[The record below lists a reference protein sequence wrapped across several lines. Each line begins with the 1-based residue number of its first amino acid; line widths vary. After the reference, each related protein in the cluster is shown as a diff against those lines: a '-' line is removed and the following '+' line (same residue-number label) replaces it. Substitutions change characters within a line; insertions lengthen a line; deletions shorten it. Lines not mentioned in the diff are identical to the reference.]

1 MVELTK
7 SNDEAIRLNAA
18 WVLKNTMSCSS
29 WAYKQAVMAELTWE
43 SLIGFVFSMFSS
55 KLVV

>member
-1 MVELTK
+1 MELTK

-18 WVLKNTMSCSS
+18 WVLKNTMSYSS

-43 SLIGFVFSMFSS
+43 SLIGFVFFLFSGR
-55 KLVV
+55 LVI